1 MVVGGAMSEEERQM
15 QLAMAASMG
24 VEAGNN
30 AENLNPAGAV
40 QISAN
45 DNNPVQNAE
54 DEAI

>member
-1 MVVGGAMSEEERQM
+1 MSEEERQM